1 MPIDDIQW
9 TPSGVRMRAVVR
21 RGGNLNWL
29 FLPGGPGIGSESL
42 QELVDAIEV
51 PGTAWL
57 VDLPGDGSNTS
68 QSSIAA
74 DPYASWPTVLLEA
87 AAAVANPIYVGHS
100 TGGMYLLSTPALER
114 LLVGMVLIST
124 APDGNW
130 RSAFQVMCERNPLPA
145 VAEATGR
152 YEQAPTND
160 NLTAVAVAAA
170 PWNFAAG
177 TVAVGAELLARMPYN
192 GSAVAWSDDNF
203 DNTYQSTWWP
213 SAIPTLIVSGS
224 DDRIVTQ
231 TSWSESR
238 FSGPNVVHRTVDGGA
253 HFPWIE
259 QPDAVRA
266 AFSEFAALLQP

>member
-1 MPIDDIQW
+1 MPLDHVQW
-9 TPSGVRMRAVVR
+9 TPSGVRMRARVR
-21 RGGNLNWL
+21 RDGDLNWL

-42 QELVDAIEV
+42 HELVDAIEV

-68 QSSIAA
+68 HRRLSA
-74 DPYASWPTVLLEA
+74 DPYASWPAVLLEA
-87 AAAVANPIYVGHS
+87 AAAVDNPVYVGHS
-100 TGGMYLLSTPALER
+100 TGGMYLLSTAILEQ

-124 APDGNW
+124 APDASW
-130 RSAFQVMCERNPLPA
+130 LPAFSAMCEQNPLPA

-152 YEQAPTND
+152 YEREPTND
-160 NLTAVAVAAA
+160 NLAAVAVASA
-170 PWNFAAG
+170 PWNFTAES
-177 TVAVGAELLARMPYN
+177 VAVGAELLGRMPYN

-213 SAIPTLIVSGS
+213 SVIPTLIVSGS
-224 DDRIVTQ
+224 DDRIVAQ

-238 FSGPNVVHRTVDGGA
+238 FSGPNVLHRTVDGGA

-259 QPDAVRA
+259 RPDAVRE